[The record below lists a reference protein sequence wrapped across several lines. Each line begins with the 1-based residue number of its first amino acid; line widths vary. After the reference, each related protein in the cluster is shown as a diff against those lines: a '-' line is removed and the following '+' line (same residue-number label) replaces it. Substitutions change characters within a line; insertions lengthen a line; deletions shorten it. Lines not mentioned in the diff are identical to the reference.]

1 MPTKGGALTEDAL
14 SRAVLA
20 PNSPSRSVRSPFG
33 YLGSKLRLALRI
45 ARMLPPHNAWV
56 EAFCGS
62 AAVTMAKKPAP
73 IEILNDAD
81 LQVVNVFRQLRGHAA
96 ELIRLVELT
105 PYAREEFEEA
115 YRRPKAANGLEQ
127 ARRFL
132 VASMMTVNGA
142 MGSNGQGVKHSGF
155 SYSQAYVRN
164 GQEARVSRWN
174 YLPER
179 LRSVVQRLKHVRI
192 EHKDA
197 RDLFKMF
204 LDRPATLVYL
214 DPPYLMD
221 RDTKYKVDAN
231 EKAFHEDLLDLCC
244 RAKCMVLVSCYDNPL
259 YSSFLTR
266 RAGWERTTIKTHTR
280 DTKGKD
286 LVRIEVLWKN
296 RFFVKAATNGRVPI
310 RLTPKERA
318 DYKVNPV
325 RS

>member
-1 MPTKGGALTEDAL
+1 
-14 SRAVLA
+14 
-20 PNSPSRSVRSPFG
+20 
-33 YLGSKLRLALRI
+33 
-45 ARMLPPHNAWV
+45 
-56 EAFCGS
+56 
-62 AAVTMAKKPAP
+62 
-73 IEILNDAD
+73 
-81 LQVVNVFRQLRGHAA
+81 
-96 ELIRLVELT
+96 
-105 PYAREEFEEA
+105 
-115 YRRPKAANGLEQ
+115 
-127 ARRFL
+127 
-132 VASMMTVNGA
+132 
-142 MGSNGQGVKHSGF
+142 
-155 SYSQAYVRN
+155 
-164 GQEARVSRWN
+164 
-174 YLPER
+174 
-179 LRSVVQRLKHVRI
+179 
-192 EHKDA
+192 
-197 RDLFKMF
+197 MF